1 MGLRRNILLE
11 KIPESETNKT
21 SHSLKN
27 KQTNKKLLTV
37 IIITRTPKST
47 DNKLIKICFALPK
60 VR

>member
-27 KQTNKKLLTV
+27 KQTNKLLTV